1 MIRKRWVLLP
11 LVALLLL
18 TAGDRMSAQ
27 EGASLSVDPASQTV
41 GLEDGAFEVRI
52 LVDNV
57 TTNQGLGGY
66 TLVMDYDPNVL
77 HALTITDS
85 GFVASTGNA
94 VVCPASAIDNDA
106 GRLAQFCF
114 TIPIFSQAGPQTTD
128 PQVLARV
135 TFEPVG
141 EGATTLDIGGS
152 TLTDPQGNTTLA
164 PTANGE
170 VTVRLNPTSTAPTAT
185 AEAATTAEPAQDTGT
200 VGVLPALGSG
210 PDRDATSPRQYLAL
224 GFLALSGFALLGT
237 ALLVRRRV

>member
-1 MIRKRWVLLP
+1 
-11 LVALLLL
+11 
-18 TAGDRMSAQ
+18 MSAQ

-52 LVDNV
+52 LVDDV
-57 TTNQGLGGY
+57 TTDQGLGGY

-77 HALTITDS
+77 RALTITDS

-114 TIPIFSQAGPQTTD
+114 TIPIFSQPGPQTSD

-141 EGATTLDIGGS
+141 EGATTLDISGT
-152 TLTDPQGNTTLA
+152 TLTDPRGSTTVA
-164 PTANGE
+164 PAANGE
-170 VTVRLNPTSTAPTAT
+170 VTVRLNSTSTAPTAT
-185 AEAATTAEPAQDTGT
+185 EEAATTAEPAQDTDDG
-200 VGVLPALGSG
+200 GVLPALGSG
-210 PDRDATSPRQYLAL
+210 PGRDTTSPRQYLAP
-224 GFLALSGFALLGT
+224 GFLALSGFALLG
-237 ALLVRRRV
+237 AAVLVRRRA